1 MGNRLRALSSAAGMG
16 LQIAGTYKPEDS
28 VKFDNPPPPPIGSSP
43 SQEEYH
49 HKNTNYSAFSI
60 RILLER
66 GHPSGQ

>member
-1 MGNRLRALSSAAGMG
+1 MGYRLRALSSAAGMG

-28 VKFDNPPPPPIGSSP
+28 VKFNPPPPIGSSP

-60 RILLER
+60 RILF
-66 GHPSGQ
+66 